1 MKEAGALEEQ
11 QIAPANHA
19 RKALAARL
27 ALPAA
32 ALFWCALA
40 AYLGPLR
47 ALHVDSP
54 RQISN
59 VFYIWESFPASSHL
73 YLPFLTP
80 TDFQRG
86 IPYTHFPPTFLLGL
100 YFYIDRIEA
109 WLGVPLIV
117 AQNFVFVPYIALLA
131 GTALALLPQVAPRQ
145 GMSELRRLFILWLS
159 CGIFL
164 TNSSVWTSFVPGT
177 VNFHGLAAILFV
189 WLGVL
194 GYQDKLYSKSCFKLL
209 LVLAILAPLYAIV
222 ALIVLSLLYEGEIWM
237 SRSERASRKMRSL
250 QQPAKAAFAV
260 LAVALIVAFLPKAV
274 FYVLGDFYREGGSKV
289 GFRSG
294 LDGDAKYFGNMIEAA
309 LWPFSKSRKSHALH
323 MPLIAL
329 GALVYCRVSP
339 ARSALAGRLGRLW
352 LICCSPYFFNL
363 VFFPQAVSIHPYLF
377 DTFFT
382 LGSSFVL
389 ALGSLELDRREP
401 LRSHLLL
408 VWFFASSAVI
418 MTNLIDISRAW
429 RILVS
434 SVP

>member
-1 MKEAGALEEQ
+1 MKEASALEERHV
-11 QIAPANHA
+11 APANHA

-27 ALPAA
+27 TLPAA
-32 ALFWCALA
+32 VLFWCALA

-54 RQISN
+54 RQISH
-59 VFYIWESFPASSHL
+59 VFDIWESVPASAHL

-80 TDFQRG
+80 RDFERG
-86 IPYTHFPPTFLLGL
+86 IPYTHFPPPFLLGL
-100 YFYIDRIEA
+100 YLYIDRVEA

-131 GTALALLPQVAPRQ
+131 GTALALLPQLAPRP
-145 GMSELRRLFILWLS
+145 GMSELRRLFIAWLS

-164 TNSSVWTSFVPGT
+164 TNSSLWTGFVPGT
-177 VNFHGLAAILFV
+177 VNFHGLAAILFL

-194 GYQDKLYSKSCFKLL
+194 GYQDKLYSKRCFTLL
-209 LVLAILAPLYAIV
+209 LVLALLAPLYAIV
-222 ALIVLSLLYEGEIWM
+222 ALIVLSLLYEGEVWSSQSGRP
-237 SRSERASRKMRSL
+237 SRTMRGL
-250 QQPAKAAFAV
+250 QPAAKAACAV

-274 FYVLGDFYREGGSKV
+274 FYLLGEFSREGGSRI

-309 LWPFSKSRKSHALH
+309 VWPFPGSRKSHALH
-323 MPLIAL
+323 MPLIVL

-352 LICCSPYFFNL
+352 LICCAPYFFNL

-377 DTFFT
+377 DTFLT

-389 ALGSLELDRREP
+389 ALGSLELDRREL
-401 LRSHLLL
+401 LRGHLLL
-408 VWFFASSAVI
+408 GWFFAGAAII

-429 RILVS
+429 RMFVS